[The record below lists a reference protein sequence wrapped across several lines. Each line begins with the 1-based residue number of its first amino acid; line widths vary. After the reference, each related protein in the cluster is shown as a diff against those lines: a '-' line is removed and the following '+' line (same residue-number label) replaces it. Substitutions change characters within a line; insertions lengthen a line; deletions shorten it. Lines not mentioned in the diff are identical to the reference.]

1 MKKILFHWPNT
12 SNRARIHMA
21 MPILKAIAKKMGWSY
36 RYFDT
41 AFYQKGMDS
50 VVEKENTGSFKP
62 SPEETIPETKSE
74 SLLISEFQ
82 NEIDTYNPDVIAI
95 TAMTDCYQY
104 LMTYFNKIKIPKH
117 TTVIIGGT
125 HSLHNTNEILKTGL
139 FDISCFGQGEK
150 IFPEILKRIEH
161 NQDINGIPGT
171 STLDEVNGKIN
182 INPVSPALQENELW
196 AVEPDYSE
204 YDARYFNYPF
214 DGKKVNMFWLE
225 VGRGC
230 PYACTYCEAPQLR
243 ALYKG
248 KGKYVLSRPMDDIFK
263 TIKDVEKRFSV
274 DVFNITHE
282 CFLSQRREWIEEFCI
297 RWKKE
302 VKKSFLI
309 QTRVETLDEK
319 KLELLKS
326 TDVPVIQVGMGIES
340 GSQRI
345 LTDIC
350 NRQMKVERLIENYKI
365 LREWNFRTN
374 AYYMIGFPTETR
386 EEVFE
391 TIDLCSKVKSDVD
404 SVSIFQPYSGLPMTN
419 LAKSN
424 GWIKEGAQIPTF
436 TESSIID
443 QPTLTSKQVSN
454 LRRVFMLYAKLP
466 KTYWQEIRKCEDDY
480 SNNKDLFKKLIA
492 LRWEIQGKENND
504 LESSQVLKQKNEQDD
519 TITQH

>member
-1 MKKILFHWPNT
+1 MKKVLFHWPNT

-21 MPILKAIAKKMGWSY
+21 MPILQAIAKKMGWDY

-41 AFYQKGMDS
+41 AFYKKGMDS
-50 VVEKENTGSFKP
+50 TVEKEITGGFKP
-62 SPEETIPETKSE
+62 APKETIPEI
-74 SLLISEFQ
+74 ISEEFLIRDFQ
-82 NEIDTYNPDVIAI
+82 NILDDYKPDVIAI

-104 LMTYFNKIKIPKH
+104 LMGYFPKLKIPKN
-117 TTVIIGGT
+117 TTVVIGGT

-139 FDISCFGQGEK
+139 FDISCFGQGEA
-150 IFPEILKRIEH
+150 IFPEILSRIKKGE
-161 NQDINGIPGT
+161 DINGIPGT
-171 STLDEVNGKIN
+171 STIDDINGKIN
-182 INPVSPALQENELW
+182 ITPVSPALQENELW
-196 AVEPDYSE
+196 AVQPDYSE

-214 DGKKVNMFWLE
+214 DGNKVNMFWLE

-248 KGKYVLSRPMDDIFK
+248 NGKYVLSRPMDDIFK
-263 TIKDVEKRFSV
+263 TIRDVEKRFSV

-282 CFLSQRREWIEEFCI
+282 CFLSQRTEWIEEFCK

-309 QTRVETLDEK
+309 QTRVETLDTK

-365 LREWNFRTN
+365 LRDWKFRTN

-386 EEVFE
+386 DEVFE
-391 TIDLCSKVKSDVD
+391 TIDLCSQVHSDVD
-404 SVSIFQPYSGLPMTN
+404 SVSIFQPYNGLPMTN
-419 LAKSN
+419 LAKSK
-424 GWIKEGAQIPTF
+424 GWIKEGAKIPTF
-436 TESSIID
+436 TDASIIE
-443 QPTLTSKQVSN
+443 QPTLTAREVAN

-466 KTYWQEIRKCEDDY
+466 KKFWPDVEKCEVDY
-480 SNNKDLFKKLIA
+480 DNNKALFKKLIA
-492 LRWEIQGKENND
+492 LRWEIQGVANNEK
-504 LESSQVLKQKNEQDD
+504 ESSEVLKQKNEQQDD
-519 TITQH
+519 AIQH